1 MTIKQKKFKHVKV
14 TWFDPCQS
22 DEAWI
27 PEEEIL
33 QHNVATCVD
42 IGYIYKKTKSKLW
55 IFTSYSR
62 DDKGLEVGGL
72 QCIPVGCIKKIEVM
86 K

>member
-33 QHNVATCVD
+33 EHNVATCVD

-62 DDKGLEVGGL
+62 DNKGLEVGGL

>member
-1 MTIKQKKFKHVKV
+1 MTSKQKKFKHVRV

-33 QHNVATCVD
+33 EHNVATCVD

-62 DDKGLEVGGL
+62 DNKGLEVGGL

>member
-62 DDKGLEVGGL
+62 DNKGLEVGGL